1 MHLRLCLRIESVCN
15 AHLYV
20 SLILSS
26 EGEKPP
32 IHFSPRL
39 LPYLPMICLPIG
51 QFDLDPITHPAK
63 PITCRL
69 FWQINLVVVA
79 AAAAVDGT

>member
-1 MHLRLCLRIESVCN
+1 
-15 AHLYV
+15 
-20 SLILSS
+20 
-26 EGEKPP
+26 
-32 IHFSPRL
+32 
-39 LPYLPMICLPIG
+39 MICLPIG

-79 AAAAVDGT
+79 AAAAAAAAVDGT